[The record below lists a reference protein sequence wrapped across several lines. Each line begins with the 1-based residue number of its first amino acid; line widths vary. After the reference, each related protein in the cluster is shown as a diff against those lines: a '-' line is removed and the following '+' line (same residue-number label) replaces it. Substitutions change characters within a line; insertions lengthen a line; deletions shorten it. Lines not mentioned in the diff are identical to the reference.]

1 MHTKFTPYSKEEK
14 KVHFFNLRFS
24 DFLKISSCRQ
34 FSSASFVLY
43 HCTKEHVGEDHS
55 IQCHWPR
62 CDSTVRAK
70 WSMVTH
76 LQDHHCN
83 EAALKA
89 AAKRRKEG

>member
-1 MHTKFTPYSKEEK
+1 MQLSVAIQIFCVGVVK
-14 KVHFFNLRFS
+14 KVCYAFRYFTVA
-24 DFLKISSCRQ
+24 SSM
-34 FSSASFVLY
+34 LY
-43 HCTKEHVGEDHS
+43 HCTMEHVGNEES

-83 EAALKA
+83 EAALQA
-89 AAKRRKEG
+89 AAKRRREGLSVVLILLS